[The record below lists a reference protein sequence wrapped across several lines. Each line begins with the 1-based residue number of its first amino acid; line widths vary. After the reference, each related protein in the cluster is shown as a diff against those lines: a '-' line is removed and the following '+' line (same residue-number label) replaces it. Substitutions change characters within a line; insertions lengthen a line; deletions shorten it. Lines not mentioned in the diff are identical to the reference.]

1 MSIVSEKDW
10 RITEK
15 QKNMIHKRI
24 EHFSKKEASLCINM
38 IESIYL
44 SRPSNKGM
52 QSVMNRESGHMI
64 ENSKTT
70 N

>member
-1 MSIVSEKDW
+1 MSNVSEKDW

-24 EHFSKKEASLCINM
+24 EHFSKREASLCINM
-38 IESIYL
+38 IESIYV
-44 SRPSNKGM
+44 SRPSNKT
-52 QSVMNRESGHMI
+52 I
-64 ENSKTT
+64 T